1 MKFIQVG
8 ENLNSYIIFYES
20 GDFALAISINIA
32 VISRENMCY
41 FEILR
46 GDSTIDINPSDSLDI
61 AR

>member
-1 MKFIQVG
+1 MIFMFYVYLCLIHS
-8 ENLNSYIIFYES
+8 NS
-20 GDFALAISINIA
+20 ISINIA

-41 FEILR
+41 FKILR